1 MGKRTHLSRRRA
13 LVTMGSAC
21 ALALPAIRSA
31 AGQTPPLIR
40 VGHGPAAEDQLW
52 LMFAMPSVT
61 PGQGKAY
68 RLEHALFRGSE
79 PRFKAFEAGALD
91 MATTSAPGAL
101 VAASK
106 GLEFKIIASISRD
119 SPKGFQQRYFVLS
132 ESRFQTF
139 GDLKG
144 EIIGINGYKSA
155 TELYARASVRASGLD
170 PDKDVRWAV
179 IPFEAMGEAL
189 RSKRVACGVFP
200 QPFAAVEEKHGGVRV
215 LKTIKSGLPDEVE
228 LEILLVKPDFLAKH
242 RDAVRAFL
250 GDLVTTTRFYLDNLA
265 VARKALL
272 QAKLVNIAPEI
283 YMDMQDFYRDPTCK
297 IDMGELE
304 AEQDA
309 LVKAGFQDEAVDVK
323 KLVDNSLF

>member
-1 MGKRTHLSRRRA
+1 MVERRDFTRRT
-13 LVTMGSAC
+13 V
-21 ALALPAIRSA
+21 LAGIGAAASLPAIIRPA
-31 AGQTPPLIR
+31 DAQTLPLIR

-61 PGQGKAY
+61 PNQNKVY

-119 SPKGFQQRYFVLS
+119 SPKGFQQRYFVLDS
-132 ESRFQTF
+132 SPYQGF

-144 EIIGINGYKSA
+144 QIIGINGYKSA

-170 PDKDVRWAV
+170 PDRDVRWAV

-189 RSKRVACGVFP
+189 RSKRIACGVFP
-200 QPFAAVEEKHGGVRV
+200 QPFAAVEEKQGGVHA
-215 LKTIKSGLPDEVE
+215 LKTIKSGLPEEVE
-228 LEILLVKPDFLAKH
+228 LEILLVRNDFLAKN
-242 RDAVRAFL
+242 RDVVKVFL
-250 GDLVTTTRFYLDNLA
+250 SDFVATTKFYLENLA

-272 QAKLVNIAPEI
+272 DAKLVNIAPDI
-283 YMDMQDFYRDPTCK
+283 YMDMQDFYRNPSCR
-297 IDMGELE
+297 IDSGELA

-309 LVKAGFQDEAVDVK
+309 LVKAGFQDDTVDIAS
-323 KLVDNSLF
+323 LVDSSLF